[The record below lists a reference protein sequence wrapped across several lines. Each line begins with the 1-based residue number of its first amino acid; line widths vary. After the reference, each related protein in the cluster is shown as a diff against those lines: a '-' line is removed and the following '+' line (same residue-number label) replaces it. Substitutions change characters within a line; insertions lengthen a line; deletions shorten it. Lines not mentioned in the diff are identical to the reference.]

1 MMFGLFVVW
10 SFPYGSIR
18 KEGFEDFARLD
29 KWNDSKKHPETTVG
43 TGPSL
48 SSYFFRLCPKL
59 GPSLFG
65 RSTDLALAAADIT
78 RFFHDPKFLATQ
90 TLRKEDT

>member
-29 KWNDSKKHPETTVG
+29 KWNDSKQHPETTVG

-65 RSTDLALAAADIT
+65 RSTDPRSRSSRHHALLS
-78 RFFHDPKFLATQ
+78 RP
-90 TLRKEDT
+90 